1 MASRLDPAE
10 EDRLAALAEYCVLD
24 TAAEAEYDD
33 LTRLAAHVCGT
44 PIALVSLVDRDRQW
58 FKSRVGLAAAE
69 TPREQSFCAHA
80 VAQKATLVVSDATAD
95 PRFAANPLVT
105 GNPSIRF
112 YAGSPLTTPSG
123 HALGSVCVIDRR
135 PRALE
140 PAQLT
145 ALEAL
150 SRQVVRLLELRRL
163 TAQLAAALAEAAR
176 LRERPAVCGGCLK
189 VRDPGGRWQPL
200 DEYVRAGGGAA
211 ARPDR
216 CPTCLD
222 AAVRATLRRE

>member
-1 MASRLDPAE
+1 MPARLDPAE

-24 TAAEAEYDD
+24 TAPEEEYDD
-33 LTRLAAHVCGT
+33 LTRLAAHICGA

-58 FKSRVGLAAAE
+58 FKSRVGVAAAE

-80 VAQKATLVVSDATAD
+80 VAQKATLVVPDAAAD

-105 GNPSIRF
+105 GSPNIRF
-112 YAGSPLTTPSG
+112 YAGAPLTAPSG

-135 PRALE
+135 PRVLE
-140 PAQLT
+140 PAQLN

-163 TAQLAAALAEAAR
+163 NVRLADALAEAER
-176 LRERPAVCGGCLK
+176 LRERPAVCGGCLRVK
-189 VRDPGGRWQPL
+189 DPAGRWQPL
-200 DEYVRAGGGAA
+200 DDYVRAGGGAA

-216 CPTCLD
+216 CPRCHD
-222 AAVRATLRRE
+222 AALRAAFRRD